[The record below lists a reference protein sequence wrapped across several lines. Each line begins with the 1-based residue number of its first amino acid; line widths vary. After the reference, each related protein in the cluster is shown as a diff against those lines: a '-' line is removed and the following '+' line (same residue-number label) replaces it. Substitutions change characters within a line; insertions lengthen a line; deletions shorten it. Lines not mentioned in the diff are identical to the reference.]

1 MNRESCDLMRFFA
14 SAKHSISILATNLD
28 SFKGCID
35 ILNKKAAANVK
46 VRIAAMHPELARNF
60 FKLRMLGSQGPEE
73 AWEKM
78 KSTLVLVIVDN
89 RCYVAY
95 LLNSKKTRDT
105 IHFLYGSANYSDAES
120 PVNYFKSHFET
131 TWDHEKTTI
140 CSKAEIAATKY
151 DAQPSVQKART
162 SSTECVTS

>member
-1 MNRESCDLMRFFA
+1 
-14 SAKHSISILATNLD
+14 
-28 SFKGCID
+28 
-35 ILNKKAAANVK
+35 
-46 VRIAAMHPELARNF
+46 MHPELARYF

-78 KSTLVLVIVDN
+78 KSTLEMFIAHAGHGGYELRVYNGISPTLVLVIVDN

-95 LLNSKKTRDT
+95 LLNNKKTRDT

-151 DAQPSVQKART
+151 DAQPSAQKART